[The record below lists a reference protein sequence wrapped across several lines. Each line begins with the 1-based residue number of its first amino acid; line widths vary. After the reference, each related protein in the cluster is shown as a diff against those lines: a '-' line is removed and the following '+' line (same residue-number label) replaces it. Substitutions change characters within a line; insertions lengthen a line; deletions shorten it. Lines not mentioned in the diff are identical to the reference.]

1 MEKTL
6 VIALV
11 CAMLLFGCSSSPPSI
26 SSPQEPTPP
35 ANPQQPQNPSQ
46 ASAYASLSS
55 SLKPANSWSATY
67 SITDSGMPAIFTLS
81 QFVLNG
87 SVRIDMGA
95 PKYQVRTY
103 LMGKDAYSCTNKGAG
118 WFCNSFRRE
127 LYEGAPIPS
136 DLLYTMGATLSAK
149 PQPYAVAADGQLPLL
164 GTLADCYRLTSQNAS
179 IRYCVSSKGIPLY
192 LKYDSLNTAKPLHS
206 VVTAQKFGGASASD
220 FTLPANLTRAK

>member
-118 WFCNSFRRE
+118 WFCNSFM
-127 LYEGAPIPS
+127 AII
-136 DLLYTMGATLSAK
+136 
-149 PQPYAVAADGQLPLL
+149 
-164 GTLADCYRLTSQNAS
+164 CAS
-179 IRYCVSSKGIPLY
+179 IVM
-192 LKYDSLNTAKPLHS
+192 
-206 VVTAQKFGGASASD
+206 
-220 FTLPANLTRAK
+220 